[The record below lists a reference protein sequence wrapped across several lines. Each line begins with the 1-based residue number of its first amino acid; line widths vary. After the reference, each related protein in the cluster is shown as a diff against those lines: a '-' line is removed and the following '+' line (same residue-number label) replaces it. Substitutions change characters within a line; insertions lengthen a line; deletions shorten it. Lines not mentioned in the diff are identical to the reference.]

1 MSMKSARCFA
11 SLVSASSTALGLKMT
26 FDFRPLGRLR
36 LPLLDLG
43 ALLWITGVE
52 RQSERTTKLGWASG
66 VGGCMIT
73 SEGGMMVRDFLLMAL
88 YWHYLIGLSIS
99 KVFSASPRYTYTNLA
114 TEHKK
119 PASKS

>member
-1 MSMKSARCFA
+1 
-11 SLVSASSTALGLKMT
+11 MT

-43 ALLWITGVE
+43 ALPWITGVE
-52 RQSERTTKLGWASG
+52 RQSERMAKLGWASG

-73 SEGGMMVRDFLLMAL
+73 SEGGMMVRDPLLMAL
-88 YWHYLIGLSIS
+88 YWHYLIGFSIS
-99 KVFSASPRYTYTNLA
+99 KVFSTSPRYTYTNLA